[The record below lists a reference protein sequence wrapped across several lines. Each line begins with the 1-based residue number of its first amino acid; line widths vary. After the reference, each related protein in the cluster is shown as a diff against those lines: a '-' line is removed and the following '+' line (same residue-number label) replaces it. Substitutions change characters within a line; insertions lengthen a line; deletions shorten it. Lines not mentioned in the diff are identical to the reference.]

1 MKIYLEVKDSHKNIL
16 RNMLGYQDWIKIKN
30 QNLKGRL
37 RSIKRTKGLVDGKVG
52 FDDEHR
58 GSGDGGFGEN
68 VTSLSVENGVDSS
81 HSVLWAL
88 DFDKIDLK
96 TNVLPNTIGPE
107 RKDRDEIQ

>member
-1 MKIYLEVKDSHKNIL
+1 M
-16 RNMLGYQDWIKIKN
+16 N
-30 QNLKGRL
+30 QKGWWK
-37 RSIKRTKGLVDGKVG
+37 SIERTKGLVDGKVG

-88 DFDKIDLK
+88 DFDEIDLK
-96 TNVLPNTIGPE
+96 TNVLFNIIVQD
-107 RKDRDEIQ
+107 RKDRDETQKI